1 MARYWD
7 RWSEV
12 AQPIDLCVVLRQACH
27 DLSEVEVGLV
37 CGERPPADELLGLLR
52 DLRGVLACSSGT
64 IRALLREVRP

>member
-7 RWSEV
+7 RWAEV
-12 AQPIDLCVVLRQACH
+12 AQPIDLCVVLRQACR

-52 DLRGVLACSSGT
+52 DLRALLACSSGT
-64 IRALLREVRP
+64 IRALLGEVTP